1 MTVRAVIL
9 PGDGTVSVVDRPD
22 PTPGEGEVVVRTKAS
37 AICRSDMSLYRGSPI
52 VGSTTGQS
60 PVIPGHEV
68 AGEVAGIGPGVSH
81 LREGDRVACHLAI
94 GCGHCQ
100 QCASGYWML
109 CRCWRCLGF
118 DVDGGDAE
126 YFAVPARNCLP
137 LPEPVSY
144 LGGSVLTDMVG
155 TQFHLQRETGVHGG
169 SRVVIIGLG
178 PMGCAGVM
186 VGHALGA
193 TVVGVDPLG
202 ERRERAARLGAA
214 AAVPPG
220 GLPGLLGNGLLGEG
234 ADLAVDC
241 SGSQDGQ
248 NAALDCVRQRADVV
262 LVGERTST
270 IIDPSNQIIRKLTRV
285 RGGWYFPRWRYEELA
300 AFVTGR
306 ELPLES
312 LVSTTCGLEDAAE
325 AFRAFDA
332 RETEKS
338 VFVL

>member
-1 MTVRAVIL
+1 MRAVIL
-9 PGDGTVSVVDRPD
+9 PGDGTVGVVGRPD
-22 PTPGEGEVVVRTKAS
+22 PKPGDGEVVVRVRAS
-37 AICRSDMSLYRGSPI
+37 AICRSDMSLYRGTPI
-52 VGSTTGQS
+52 VGSRQEQE

-68 AGEVAGIGPGVSH
+68 AGEVVATGPGAGD

-100 QCASGYWML
+100 QCFAGYWML
-109 CRCWRCLGF
+109 CPRWRCLGF
-118 DVDGGDAE
+118 DVDGGNAE
-126 YFAVPARNCLP
+126 YMAVPARNCLP
-137 LPEPVSY
+137 LPETVSY

-169 SRVVIIGLG
+169 STLVVIGLG

-186 VGHALGA
+186 VASALGA
-193 TVVGVDPLG
+193 TVVGVDPLAG
-202 ERRERAARLGAA
+202 RQERAVRLGAA
-214 AAVPPG
+214 AVVAPG
-220 GLPGLLGNGLLGEG
+220 ELAGLLGAGLLGDG
-234 ADLAVDC
+234 ADVAVDC
-241 SGSQDGQ
+241 SGSEAGQ

-262 LVGERTST
+262 LVGERTAT
-270 IIDPSNQIIRKLTRV
+270 TIDPSNQIIRKLTRV

-300 AFVTGR
+300 AFTVAR
-306 ELPLES
+306 DLPLES
-312 LVSTTCGLEDAAE
+312 LVSTTTGLEDAAE